1 MPTNQ
6 KSNLKSSQLHTLN
19 LPISDDDDDFENPSQ
34 LISLTQ
40 NLKSQKPKIVSQSKK
55 TRKSKSSKLGKENI
69 KVSTVAEK
77 GFISEVRVSNFAE
90 LDGKSQIEL
99 TVDELKVNNTQID
112 CYFDAIESTRDRLV
126 ERGNGG
132 GGEFERDGLIGR
144 ASGGGGEFVGDR
156 LVGRGNGGGGGGG
169 EFEGDSTQN
178 DFSVEVIESTRD
190 SLVERGSGG
199 GEFEGDRLVG
209 RANGGGGA
217 AASADFEGHRF
228 VGRGNGGAAEFE
240 GDYSLEAIESTM
252 ENLVKRGNGGFH
264 ENDVSEM
271 SDELE
276 ETQEECSLE
285 VIESTLLENRSLDID
300 DNGGSSEF
308 SGEQSE
314 EDIKKKGFELDE
326 KKGYL
331 SNSVESRLLA
341 SKRMPG
347 TSYSVRNE
355 DHLDDISVTDFELG
369 TELNVLMELCSDIG
383 EELNAKG
390 RELNGS
396 DCGLVKCP
404 LCGTDISDLN
414 EEMRLVHS
422 NECLDRDEM
431 QGVVAPPSAETTPVL
446 TRQVGDTS
454 RVIQWLCGLGLSKY
468 EDAFV
473 KEEVDWETL
482 HWLTEEDLFSIGVTA
497 LGPRKKIVHA
507 LNELRKE
514 NQHAGGRHAESSRHS
529 VDDSKNLP
537 GNKLITEFFPG
548 SVAVDRRK
556 SCPATSGLSMV
567 ERNNNSGRSVAA
579 RSSKDSGRKRVVS
592 RDHGRNTKVRD
603 IPSWCSVPG
612 TPFRV
617 DAFRYLR
624 GDCTHWFLTHFH
636 MDHYQG
642 LTKSFCHGK
651 IYCSS
656 ITARLVNMKI
666 GVPWDRLEVLPL
678 NQKISIGGVDVTCV
692 DANHCPGSVIILFEP
707 SNGKAVL
714 HTGDFRFSEE
724 MTNISVL
731 QSCPISTLILD
742 TTYCNPEYDFPKQE
756 AVIQF
761 VIDAIQA
768 EAFNPK
774 TLFLIGSYTI
784 GKERLFLE
792 VARCLRR
799 KVYVGAAKL
808 RILECLGLSKED
820 MQWFTVNE
828 HESQIHVVPM
838 WTIASFK
845 RMKYISNQYSNL
857 YNLIVA
863 FSPTGWT
870 FGKGKKKS
878 TGRRFKQGTT
888 IRYEVPYSEHSSFT
902 ELREF
907 VKFISPQHIIPSV
920 NNDGPESAESM
931 NSLLIS

>member
-1 MPTNQ
+1 MPPNQ
-6 KSNLKSSQLHTLN
+6 KLNLKSSQLHSLT

-40 NLKSQKPKIVSQSKK
+40 NLKSQKPKIFSQSKK
-55 TRKSKSSKLGKENI
+55 KRKSKSLKLGKENI
-69 KVSTVAEK
+69 KVSSVAEK
-77 GFISEVRVSNFAE
+77 GFISEVRGSNFAQ
-90 LDGKSQIEL
+90 LNRIEL
-99 TVDELKVNNTQID
+99 TRDELKVDDTQID
-112 CYFDAIESTRDRLV
+112 CSFEVIKSTRDRLIERGNEFEGNCTQIDCSLEVIESTRDSLIERGSGGVGGEFEGDRFVGRGNGGAGGFEGDGLV
-126 ERGNGG
+126 GRGNGG
-132 GGEFERDGLIGR
+132 GADAEFER
-144 ASGGGGEFVGDR
+144 DR
-156 LVGRGNGGGGGGG
+156 LVGRGNGGGG
-169 EFEGDSTQN
+169 
-178 DFSVEVIESTRD
+178 
-190 SLVERGSGG
+190 
-199 GEFEGDRLVG
+199 
-209 RANGGGGA
+209 
-217 AASADFEGHRF
+217 AS
-228 VGRGNGGAAEFE
+228 AEFE
-240 GDYSLEAIESTM
+240 GDCSLEAIESTM
-252 ENLVKRGNGGFH
+252 DNLVEWGNSGFLGTG
-264 ENDVSEM
+264 VSEM
-271 SDELE
+271 SDEFE

-285 VIESTLLENRSLDID
+285 VIESTLLENCSLDVD

-341 SKRMPG
+341 STRTSE

-355 DHLDDISVTDFELG
+355 DHLDDISVADFELG
-369 TELNVLMELCSDIG
+369 TQLNVLMELCSDIG
-383 EELNAKG
+383 EELNANG
-390 RELNGS
+390 GEQNGS
-396 DCGLVKCP
+396 HGGLVKCP

-431 QGVVAPPSAETTPVL
+431 QSVVAPPSAETTPGL

-454 RVIQWLCGLGLSKY
+454 RVIEWLRGLGLSKY
-468 EDAFV
+468 EEAFV

-482 HWLTEEDLFSIGVTA
+482 HWLTEEDLLSIGVTA

-514 NQHAGGRHAESSRHS
+514 NQRAGGRHAESSRIS
-529 VDDSKNLP
+529 VDESRNLP

-556 SCPATSGLSMV
+556 NCPASSGQSMV

-678 NQKISIGGVDVTCV
+678 NQKINIGGVDVTCL
-692 DANHCPGSVIILFEP
+692 DANHCPGSVIILFQP

-731 QSCPISTLILD
+731 KSCPISTLILD
-742 TTYCNPEYDFPKQE
+742 TTYCKPEYDFPKQE

-768 EAFNPK
+768 ETFNPK

-845 RMKYISNQYSNL
+845 RMKYISNQYSNR

-920 NNDGPESAESM
+920 NNDGPESADSM
-931 NSLLIS
+931 NALLIS

>member
-1 MPTNQ
+1 MPPNQ
-6 KSNLKSSQLHTLN
+6 KLNLKSSQLHVLTL
-19 LPISDDDDDFENPSQ
+19 PMSDDDDDFENPSQ

-55 TRKSKSSKLGKENI
+55 KRKPKSLKLGKENI

-77 GFISEVRVSNFAE
+77 GFISEVRGSNFAQ
-90 LDGKSQIEL
+90 LNLIEL
-99 TVDELKVNNTQID
+99 TSDELKIDNTQID
-112 CYFDAIESTRDRLV
+112 SSFQVIESTRDRLI
-126 ERGNGG
+126 ERSNGG
-132 GGEFERDGLIGR
+132 SGEFEGDRLIGR
-144 ASGGGGEFVGDR
+144 ASGGGGEFEGDRSVVRGSGGGDR
-156 LVGRGNGGGGGGG
+156 LVGRGNGGRGGGAAA
-169 EFEGDSTQN
+169 EFEGDG
-178 DFSVEVIESTRD
+178 
-190 SLVERGSGG
+190 LVERGNGG
-199 GEFEGDRLVG
+199 GAVAAEFEGDRLVG
-209 RANGGGGA
+209 RAYE
-217 AASADFEGHRF
+217 FERDRL
-228 VGRGNGGAAEFE
+228 VGNPCEFE
-240 GDYSLEAIESTM
+240 GDYSLEAIESTVDS
-252 ENLVKRGNGGFH
+252 LVERGNGGFR
-264 ENDVSEM
+264 ENGVSEM
-271 SDELE
+271 NDESE
-276 ETQEECSLE
+276 ETQEECSLGA
-285 VIESTLLENRSLDID
+285 VESTLFENCSFNAD

-314 EDIKKKGFELDE
+314 EDMKKKGFELDV

-341 SKRMPG
+341 STRTSG

-355 DHLDDISVTDFELG
+355 GHLDDISVTDFELG
-369 TELNVLMELCSDIG
+369 TQLNVLMELCSEIG
-383 EELNAKG
+383 EELNANAG
-390 RELNGS
+390 EQIGS
-396 DCGLVKCP
+396 DGGLVTCP

-431 QGVVAPPSAETTPVL
+431 QTVAPPVDEARPGS
-446 TRQVGDTS
+446 TRQVVDTS
-454 RVIQWLCGLGLSKY
+454 RVIEWLRGLGLSKY
-468 EDAFV
+468 EEAFV

-482 HWLTEEDLFSIGVTA
+482 HWLTEEDLLSIGVTA
-497 LGPRKKIVHA
+497 LGPRKKILHA

-514 NQHAGGRHAESSRHS
+514 NQRLGGRR
-529 VDDSKNLP
+529 KN
-537 GNKLITEFFPG
+537 
-548 SVAVDRRK
+548 
-556 SCPATSGLSMV
+556 CPASSGKSMV
-567 ERNNNSGRSVAA
+567 EKTNNSGRSVAA

-592 RDHGRNTKVRD
+592 RDHGRKTKVRD

-678 NQKISIGGVDVTCV
+678 NQKISIGGVDVTCL

-799 KVYVGAAKL
+799 KVHVGAAKL

-845 RMKYISNQYSNL
+845 RMKYISNQYSNR

-920 NNDGPESAESM
+920 NNDGPESADSM
-931 NSLLIS
+931 NAVLIS